1 MSDNLNLRK
10 EQNGMSLFENFN
22 RTHFG
27 RANHNHSA
35 YEFLNVSAW
44 KAAEYVRAKVIEWS
58 NDFPMDKD
66 FIKRFTHKS
75 NQEHHAAFFE
85 IVTYQWLK
93 RQNFEIEFHRIA
105 SDGSAR
111 RPDFTILKNDV
122 PLFFAECTMS
132 ALPDHD
138 PGIETL
144 QNKIADT
151 IENIHCPKYFIN
163 VDFEKCTSE
172 TISTKKLVTFI
183 ESIIQEGQE
192 QITSYADIKRWIF
205 QERGWRI
212 RFSLMPKKE
221 GVQRTLGMTGH
232 GAAQIIFSEKPLR
245 STLDRKR
252 GKNYGE
258 LEYPYIICVN
268 SSDFY
273 LDDISIEQ
281 TLFGTQSEEGFFI
294 CDDKPQNTSVS
305 GILLIKGLV
314 PWNLHVV
321 SSSLWH
327 NPWAKYPLP
336 KDTLLA
342 NQHFYEIT
350 NRRTPQK
357 NFLPGKSLAEILE
370 INGDYMSSEVE

>member
-1 MSDNLNLRK
+1 
-10 EQNGMSLFENFN
+10 MSLFENFN
-22 RTHFG
+22 RTHVG

-44 KAAEYVRAKVIEWS
+44 KAAEYVRNKVIEWS

-66 FIKRFTHKS
+66 FIKRFTHKNNS
-75 NQEHHAAFFE
+75 EHHAAFFE
-85 IVTYQWLK
+85 LATYQWLK
-93 RQNFEIEFHRIA
+93 KQNFEIEIHRVA
-105 SDGSAR
+105 SEDSAR
-111 RPDFTILKNDV
+111 RPDFTILKNNN
-122 PLFFAECTMS
+122 PLFFAECAMS

-144 QNKIADT
+144 KNRICDT
-151 IENIHCPKYFIN
+151 IESIHCPKYFIN
-163 VDFEKCTSE
+163 VDFENCTSE
-172 TISTKKLVTFI
+172 TIPTKRLITFI

-192 QITSYADIKRWIF
+192 QVSSYGDIKKWIF

-212 RFSLMPKKE
+212 KFSLMPKKE

-252 GKNYGE
+252 GKNYGA
-258 LEYPYIICVN
+258 LECPYIICVN

-281 TLFGTQSEEGFFI
+281 TLFGNQSEEGFFI

-305 GILLIKGLV
+305 GILLVKGLV

-321 SSSLWH
+321 SSVLWH
-327 NPWAKYPLP
+327 NPWAKHPLP
-336 KDTLLA
+336 KTTLLVD
-342 NQHFYEIT
+342 QHFHEAGS
-350 NRRTPQK
+350 NQK
-357 NFLPGKSLAEILE
+357 VEEHFLPGKSLGEILG
-370 INGDYMSSEVE
+370 ISGDYMSSEVE